1 MIKPFN
7 EVYQLDSITLN
18 MTNNCNLSCSYC
30 FEHNKSVH
38 KDMMDPKDAVEI
50 IKTAYSS
57 SYVNPRFN
65 SSFTIN
71 FFGGEPFL
79 NWPAM
84 KAVIDYC
91 DENKLKVNYGI
102 TTNFTI
108 LTDEILEYIDKY
120 NLHLLVSIDGTKE
133 IHDKNRSNSFD
144 KVYSNLQKIKEKD
157 LLIYVEARMTILPED
172 ASCMFQSVKFL
183 IDFGIDSIC
192 PMPVTDVE
200 WSQEELDAYKNNF
213 AEMVDYF
220 ITKSNEED
228 YKRNISIK
236 NVNDMLIN
244 VLAPEVS
251 DEMLC
256 SIFSNKWC
264 AIDTNGDVYPC
275 HQLPTSTPEIKAK
288 NKISN
293 VFTGVEE
300 DMILKEPRKVSYH
313 KDECDNCN
321 AKGTCK
327 GGCPQENYRLNNKD
341 DEPSEAYCKLHK
353 IMADVMNKM
362 QDTIMSMKHLRGRKL
377 VLLKENLKIK
387 DYIDFIFNETDLRD
401 TLVASTRLTK
411 VKEMIDNLGEEKILP
426 TFKDYFQQ
434 KLVIIGAVIL
444 AENKTRKEE
453 LLNSED

>member
-7 EVYQLDSITLN
+7 EVYKLDSITLN
-18 MTNNCNLSCSYC
+18 VTNNCNLSCSYC
-30 FEHNKSVH
+30 FEHNKSTH
-38 KDMMDPKDAVEI
+38 RDMMDPKDAVEI

-57 SYVNPRFN
+57 HYVNPKFG
-65 SSFTIN
+65 SFTIN

-79 NWPAM
+79 NWEAM
-84 KAVIDYC
+84 KAIVDYC
-91 DENKLKVNYGI
+91 SENKLEVNYGI
-102 TTNFTI
+102 TTNLTI
-108 LTDEILEYIDKY
+108 LTDEMIDYVDKY

-144 KVYSNLQKIKEKD
+144 KVYHNLQRLKERD

-172 ASCMFQSVKFL
+172 AASMFQSVKFL
-183 IDFGIDSIC
+183 IDFGIDNIC

-200 WSQEELDAYKNNF
+200 WTDEELINYKLNF
-213 AEMVDYF
+213 GAMVDYF
-220 ITKSNEED
+220 VVKSNEED
-228 YKRNISIK
+228 YHRNISIK
-236 NVNDMLIN
+236 NVNDMLTN
-244 VLAPEVS
+244 VLSPDVS
-251 DEMLC
+251 DDMLC
-256 SIFSNKWC
+256 SIFSNRWC

-288 NKISN
+288 NKIGN

-300 DMILKEPRKVSYH
+300 DMLLKEPRKVSYH
-313 KDECDNCN
+313 KEECDTCN

-327 GGCPQENYRLNNKD
+327 GGCPQENYRLNNRD
-341 DEPSEAYCKLHK
+341 DEPSEAYCMLHR
-353 IMADVMNKM
+353 IMSEVIMRM
-362 QDTIMSMKHLRGRKL
+362 QNTILSMKHLRGRQL

-387 DYIDFIFNETDLRD
+387 DYIDFIFNNTDLRD

-444 AENKTRKEE
+444 VENKTRKEE

>member
-18 MTNNCNLSCSYC
+18 VTNNCNLSCSYC
-30 FEHNKSVH
+30 FEHNKSIH
-38 KDMMDPKDAVEI
+38 KDMMDPKDAIKI
-50 IKTAYSS
+50 IETVYSS
-57 SYVNPRFN
+57 RYINSRFN

-79 NWPAM
+79 NWPAI
-84 KAVIDYC
+84 KAIVDYC
-91 DENKLKVNYGI
+91 TENNLDVNYGI
-102 TTNFTI
+102 TTNLTI
-108 LTDEILEYIDKY
+108 LTDEMIEYIDNY
-120 NLHLLVSIDGTKE
+120 NLQLLVSIDGIKE
-133 IHDKNRSNSFD
+133 IHDRNRSNSFD
-144 KVYSNLQKIKEKD
+144 KVYSNLQKLKNKD

-172 ASCMFQSVKFL
+172 AASMFQSVKFL
-183 IDFGIDSIC
+183 IDFGIDCIC

-200 WSQEELDAYKNNF
+200 WNDEELEAYKLNF
-213 AEMVDYF
+213 DNIVNYF
-220 ITKSNEED
+220 ITNSNKEN

-236 NVNDMLIN
+236 NVNDMLIS

-256 SIFSNKWC
+256 SIFSNRWC

-275 HQLPTSTPEIKAK
+275 HQLPTSTPEIRDK
-288 NKISN
+288 NRIGN

-300 DMILKEPRKVSYH
+300 NMILKDPKKVSYY
-313 KDECDNCN
+313 KDECENCN
-321 AKGTCK
+321 AKGNCK
-327 GGCPQENYRLNNKD
+327 GGCPQENYRLNNRD

-353 IMADVMNKM
+353 IMAEVIIKVQNN
-362 QDTIMSMKHLRGRKL
+362 ILSMKNLRGRQL

-453 LLNSED
+453 LLNIEE